1 MDSCQVRIITITN
14 YSTFRNLSFN
24 IRYETV
30 TKVDV
35 DNVRQHLRPPPPLLS
50 ISSWELNLMEKPTS
64 DHPEEH
70 TNLIPHIPNYWTPAD
85 TYPGNYLYLSPL
97 KNVNTFLVL
106 HGKYLGKYLH
116 LI

>member
-35 DNVRQHLRPPPPLLS
+35 DNVRQHLRPPPLN
-50 ISSWELNLMEKPTS
+50 ISSWELNLMEKPT
-64 DHPEEH
+64 DDPEEH